1 MSRVISSFM
10 GANSPIGFC
19 SFFEEIYNPYK
30 NHHPYIIKGGPGTGK
45 STLMKK
51 VARKAQE
58 MGYETELIYCSS
70 DPKSLDGIIVKDLGI
85 SVIDGTSPH
94 VLEPKFPGA
103 VENIINTGD
112 FWDKKK
118 LAAKSDL
125 IRSLTLENSM
135 HHFRSARYLS
145 AAGAINDENIRL
157 ASSFIKDEK
166 INSFAVRFV
175 SREMPPKRKR
185 SAGKRIRR
193 FISGITPEGVVFL
206 DETVTSQAV
215 RVIGIKDNY
224 SAVSPLVCQRIGD
237 FAIKNGYDV
246 IFCQCPMKP
255 KGDCEH
261 IIIPEVG
268 LALLT
273 VKKEHSIS
281 LECDRLIHCKR
292 FMREEAENYSQR
304 LRRGKKLCSHLISE
318 SVNSLKKAKETHDK
332 LEKEYI
338 EVMNFQAL
346 NDYTDIITEEMF
358 DVFAD

>member
-51 VARKAQE
+51 VARKAEE

-70 DPKSLDGIIVKDLGI
+70 DPHSLDGIIVKEAGI

-94 VLEPKFPGA
+94 TLEPKFPGA
-103 VENIINTGD
+103 VENIINTGA

-118 LAAKSDL
+118 LAEKSDL

-145 AAGAINDENIRL
+145 AAGAINDENIRI
-157 ASSFIKDEK
+157 ASSFIKGEK
-166 INSFAVRFV
+166 INSFAIRFV
-175 SREMPPKRKR
+175 SREMPAKRKKGT
-185 SAGKRIRR
+185 GKRIRR

-206 DETVTSQAV
+206 DETVTAQAV

-237 FAIKNGYDV
+237 LAVKNGYDV
-246 IFCQCPMKP
+246 IFCQCPMRP

-261 IIIPEVG
+261 I
-268 LALLT
+268 
-273 VKKEHSIS
+273 
-281 LECDRLIHCKR
+281 DRK
-292 FMREEAENYSQR
+292 
-304 LRRGKKLCSHLISE
+304 
-318 SVNSLKKAKETHDK
+318 SV
-332 LEKEYI
+332 
-338 EVMNFQAL
+338 V
-346 NDYTDIITEEMF
+346 
-358 DVFAD
+358 

>member
-51 VARKAQE
+51 VARKAEE

-70 DPKSLDGIIVKDLGI
+70 DPDSLDGIIVKDLNI

-94 VLEPKFPGA
+94 TLEPKFPGA

-118 LAAKSDL
+118 LSQKSDV

-157 ASSFIKDEK
+157 ASSFIKEEK
-166 INSFAVRFV
+166 VNSFAVRFV
-175 SREMPPKRKR
+175 SREMPAKRKKA
-185 SAGKRIRR
+185 AGKRIRR
-193 FISGITPEGVVFL
+193 FISGITPRGVVFL
-206 DETVTSQAV
+206 DSTVRAQAV
-215 RVIGIKDNY
+215 RIIGIKDNY
-224 SAVSPLVCQRIGD
+224 SAVSPL
-237 FAIKNGYDV
+237 
-246 IFCQCPMKP
+246 
-255 KGDCEH
+255 
-261 IIIPEVG
+261 
-268 LALLT
+268 L
-273 VKKEHSIS
+273 
-281 LECDRLIHCKR
+281 
-292 FMREEAENYSQR
+292 
-304 LRRGKKLCSHLISE
+304 
-318 SVNSLKKAKETHDK
+318 
-332 LEKEYI
+332 
-338 EVMNFQAL
+338 
-346 NDYTDIITEEMF
+346 
-358 DVFAD
+358 